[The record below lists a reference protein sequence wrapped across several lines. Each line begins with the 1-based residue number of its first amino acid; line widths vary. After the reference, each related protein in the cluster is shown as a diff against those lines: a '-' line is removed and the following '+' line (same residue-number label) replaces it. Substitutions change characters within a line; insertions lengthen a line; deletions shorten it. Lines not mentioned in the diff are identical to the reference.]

1 VRGTRASQGAS
12 SSVTLP
18 RAGDAVLDAALEIVI
33 ARQGKKPSTVI
44 RPLSKKLRQALTSGW
59 SAAG

>member
-1 VRGTRASQGAS
+1 
-12 SSVTLP
+12 VTLP